1 MIYFYNLKNFTLKNI
16 KLFCRLFI
24 KAGKHDKKLIVE
36 NFKSIKRLN
45 LELAPLTIFVGPN
58 GSGKSSIL
66 EALALMSQ
74 SFDKLSI
81 LDGSKGPLIEIE
93 DVEALFLKR
102 NTRQ

>member
-1 MIYFYNLKNFTLKNI
+1 MI
-16 KLFCRLFI
+16 
-24 KAGKHDKKLIVE
+24 KKLIVE

-93 DVEALFLKR
+93 DLEALFLKR